1 MLCTELLYTAR
12 MRRAVRR
19 ATRRDDMDTA
29 AFLAVIAF
37 IATCGAIAY
46 TIAFIV
52 DRIVNR

>member
-1 MLCTELLYTAR
+1 
-12 MRRAVRR
+12 MRRAVWR
-19 ATRRDDMDTA
+19 ATRRDDMDTSA
-29 AFLAVIAF
+29 VLAVIAF

>member
-1 MLCTELLYTAR
+1 MLCTELLYTAC
-12 MRRAVRR
+12 MRRAMRR

-46 TIAFIV
+46 IIAFIV